1 MTTKAASGSWNYNN
15 YSVYGQYDKKLSD
28 ATSVILSA
36 REDIAKYEEKTYHE
50 FLPQAQIIT
59 KVDAENAVY
68 ASVGKS
74 FRMPN
79 FRNLYYSS
87 GMIIPNPDLSP
98 EKGINYEVGYKF
110 ETEGARLN
118 IAAFRTEVKDQIIS
132 VNVTG
137 MSNTSTPV
145 HVSEFKNTGVEINY
159 NRDLDKHFSYNL
171 GAIFSNPQR
180 RYAAGQEWSDALGR
194 YQLSGS
200 LNYSNRDLEAALNVS
215 YWGSRV
221 MNGTKTVG
229 ATKQITVTEINKPL
243 VVSNLHLGYKL
254 QKNVKLTFDVDN
266 LFDRKDIGNVDTSSS
281 QYYTQGRTFLVGMSY
296 SF

>member
-1 MTTKAASGSWNYNN
+1 M
-15 YSVYGQYDKKLSD
+15 
-28 ATSVILSA
+28 SA

-59 KVDAENAVY
+59 KVDDENAVY

-98 EKGINYEVGYKF
+98 EKGMNYEVGYKF

-132 VNVTG
+132 VNVAG

-145 HVSEFKNTGVEINY
+145 NVSEFKNTGVEINY
-159 NRDLDKHFSYNL
+159 NRDLDQHFSYNL

-180 RYAAGQEWSDALGR
+180 RYASGQDWSDALGR

-200 LNYSNRDLEAALNVS
+200 VNYSNRDVEAALNVS

-229 ATKQITVTEINKPL
+229 TTKQLTVTEINKPL
-243 VVSNLHLGYKL
+243 VVSNLHLGYKV

-266 LFDRKDIGNVDTSSS
+266 LFNRKDIGNVDTSSS
-281 QYYTQGRTFLVGMSY
+281 QYYTQGRTFLVGMNY